1 MNRKELRAQMIR
13 MGKSTDELCAAIG
26 ISRSAWFRKLSGES
40 EFTQGEITGLRSELS
55 LDDRMTG
62 VIFFNGTVS

>member
-40 EFTQGEITGLRSELS
+40 EFTQSEITGLRSELS